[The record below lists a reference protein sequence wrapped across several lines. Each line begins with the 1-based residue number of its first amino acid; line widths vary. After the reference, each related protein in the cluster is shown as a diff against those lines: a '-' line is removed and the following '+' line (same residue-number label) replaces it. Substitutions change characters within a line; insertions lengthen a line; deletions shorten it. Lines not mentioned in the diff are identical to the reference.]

1 MDEPWMKPGEY
12 VLLESRAWVWV
23 KVIAG
28 PGFTKAKI
36 YLTNHRL
43 YGKDALFRIK
53 LFNFPFHTIK
63 KIKRKKK
70 YLHIEAEIKG
80 RRQAL
85 DIRIKDIDE
94 SWEWMIWERIK
105 MLKR

>member
-12 VLLESRAWVWV
+12 VLLEGRAWVCV

-28 PGFTKAKI
+28 PNFTKAKI
-36 YLTNHRL
+36 YLTNYRL
-43 YGKDALFRIK
+43 YSKDALFRIK
-53 LFNFPFHTIK
+53 LFNFPIHTIK
-63 KIKRKKK
+63 KIKSKKK

-80 RRQAL
+80 RRHAL

-94 SWEWMIWERIK
+94 TWEWMIWERIK